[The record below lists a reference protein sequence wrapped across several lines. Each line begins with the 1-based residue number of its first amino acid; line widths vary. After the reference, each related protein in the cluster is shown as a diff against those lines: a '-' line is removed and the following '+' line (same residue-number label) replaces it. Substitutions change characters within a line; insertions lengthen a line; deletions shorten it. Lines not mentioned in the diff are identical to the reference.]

1 MESLLAK
8 ECVNRCVGLPPLCGH
23 TCGMWILHSLRLILQ
38 ISATTSFKRS
48 ILVEATNVGPY
59 AALTVQ

>member
-1 MESLLAK
+1 MLLCTLTAGKCITGNLDIQVVQYAMESLLAK
-8 ECVNRCVGLPPLCGH
+8 ECVN
-23 TCGMWILHSLRLILQ
+23 
-38 ISATTSFKRS
+38 SATTSFKRS